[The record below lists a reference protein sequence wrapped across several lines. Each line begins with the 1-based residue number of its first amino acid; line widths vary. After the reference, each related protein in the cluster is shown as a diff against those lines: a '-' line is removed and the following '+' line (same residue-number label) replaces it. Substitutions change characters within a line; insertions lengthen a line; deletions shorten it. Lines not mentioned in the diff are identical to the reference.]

1 MPSIDVTNQ
10 TKIIM
15 PKLQKWLL
23 FGLLFLVLFL
33 GISAYFFRSN
43 LYKELI
49 KPTIPFQIAGKAP
62 TPNYADE
69 SAWLKRGTKTASAN
83 SAVFFIHPTAYYN
96 GKLGWNGNIAESK
109 LTERLRKVV
118 LPNHAAP
125 FETQNNI
132 WIPKYRQATLY
143 AMLSQSEDSR
153 EALNL
158 AYSDIELAF
167 DAFLAARNPNS
178 KFTIVGIN
186 QGGLHALRL
195 LQSRV
200 ANSHLE
206 QNLLAAY
213 IIDQAVPASLFST
226 PSPANMGKLQPCT
239 APKQVNCVFAFVAF
253 DENDKKS
260 RETFSLRSSIWQD
273 NIGYLR
279 LDGKPTLCANPLNGG
294 ANSAARAIANLGSV
308 SANNLEEGTSPALL
322 PGVTGARCENGL
334 LLVDPARPANL
345 RARRFELGTPF
356 KTPEYNLF
364 YQALSNDFK
373 SRAAQ

>member
-1 MPSIDVTNQ
+1 MPSIDVTKQ
-10 TKIIM
+10 TKIVM

-23 FGLLFLVLFL
+23 LGLVFLLLFL
-33 GISAYFFRSN
+33 GTSAYFFRRN

-49 KPTIPFQIAGKAP
+49 KPTIPFQIANKP
-62 TPNYADE
+62 SVPNYADE
-69 SAWLKRGTKTASAN
+69 SAWLKRGTPISTN
-83 SAVFFIHPTAYYN
+83 TDVFFINPTAYYN
-96 GKLGWNGNIAESK
+96 GKLGWNANIAEDN
-109 LTERLRKVV
+109 LTTRLRQVV

-125 FETQNNI
+125 FETQNNM

-153 EALNL
+153 DALDL
-158 AYSDIELAF
+158 AYSDIEKAF
-167 DAFLAARNPNS
+167 DVFLAARNPNA

-200 ANSHLE
+200 AKTPLE
-206 QNLLAAY
+206 PNLLAAY

-226 PSPANMGKLQPCT
+226 ALPANMGKLQTCIS
-239 APKQVNCVFAFVAF
+239 PKQVNCVFAFADF
-253 DENDKKS
+253 DENDAKAH
-260 RETFSLRSSIWQD
+260 EIFSLRSSVWQN

-279 LDGKPTLCANPLNGG
+279 LDGKATLCANPLNGG
-294 ANSAARAIANLGSV
+294 SSPAARAIANLGSV
-308 SANNLEEGTSPALL
+308 SANNLEEGTRPALL

-334 LLVDPARPANL
+334 LLVDPSRPANL
-345 RARRFELGTPF
+345 RPRRFELGTLH

-364 YQALSNDFK
+364 YQALSNDFQTRSK
-373 SRAAQ
+373 Q